1 MHLGYFVSPTKS
13 TVVPTQRMV
22 HLGFGIDSKTSTYFL
37 TEKKRTKFRGLRDQ
51 LMSSKVATLKDI
63 QRFVGKCNHL
73 RLLFPASSL
82 FTIRCRRLE
91 SSLLET
97 PSPLPPAVVDEIAFW
112 TFVDSCTDPIPFR
125 LQQHLTLR
133 LFTDASGYGWGAQ
146 ADLPSGRV
154 VFRDYW
160 TTKLLGNDICVKE
173 ALAVLFALQS
183 ISTFLQSR
191 RIDVFVDNEGLVKAW
206 SGLSSKSIELSDVL
220 QSLFLFCVDF
230 NISLKMTWVSTHE
243 NPADAPSRALHR
255 SDSLLAERLRKRL
268 WSCYGPFSFDLLALP
283 SNVFRDPSGG
293 ALPFFSPSPVRSSAG
308 VNVFAQSAPSGM
320 LYAFPPFA
328 IITPLINLFIEWGSV
343 SVVVVLPSF
352 PGRRPTW
359 LALLSP
365 YILDLCTLSSASD
378 VDVLGLP
385 SPLGYNG
392 NCLPLG
398 FGLSAYRCRFPSRPS
413 PPTPLPLPPVRVFA
427 FSGSMLRPFVGLHWP
442 SPFVVVVESMSG
454 ARLRAVIECA
464 LRRLSSSSS
473 GVLLFHAGVNDA
485 LRIVQGFE
493 RGFRESCDFAARAF
507 RGPLHGFR
515 VVCSLACQTKVADIN
530 QRVAVANL
538 LLREFAD
545 QEGWVVISN
554 DNIHYSDLADDVHL
568 NASGVA
574 KIFRNILQAL
584 RSL

>member
-293 ALPFFSPSPVRSSAG
+293 GPSLLLAFARSFVRGCERFRTVRAVGDAVCLSALRDHH
-308 VNVFAQSAPSGM
+308 
-320 LYAFPPFA
+320 
-328 IITPLINLFIEWGSV
+328 
-343 SVVVVLPSF
+343 
-352 PGRRPTW
+352 
-359 LALLSP
+359 SP
-365 YILDLCTLSSASD
+365 YKPFYRM
-378 VDVLGLP
+378 GKRER
-385 SPLGYNG
+385 
-392 NCLPLG
+392 
-398 FGLSAYRCRFPSRPS
+398 RCRFAV
-413 PPTPLPLPPVRVFA
+413 LPR
-427 FSGSMLRPFVGLHWP
+427 
-442 SPFVVVVESMSG
+442 
-454 ARLRAVIECA
+454 
-464 LRRLSSSSS
+464 SSSD
-473 GVLLFHAGVNDA
+473 VV
-485 LRIVQGFE
+485 
-493 RGFRESCDFAARAF
+493 
-507 RGPLHGFR
+507 GPSLTLHP
-515 VVCSLACQTKVADIN
+515 
-530 QRVAVANL
+530 
-538 LLREFAD
+538 
-545 QEGWVVISN
+545 
-554 DNIHYSDLADDVHL
+554 
-568 NASGVA
+568 
-574 KIFRNILQAL
+574 
-584 RSL
+584 